1 MEINNLIR
9 VSTRQGLR
17 DWLELNSN
25 KETFCWVLV
34 SMTEQSGDILYLE
47 AVEEALCFG
56 WIDGTKKKISDTE
69 LAQRLSKRKE
79 KSNWTELNKERVWR
93 LEKLGLMKEE
103 GLRILPD
110 MQPESFTIDIE
121 IETCLKKEEQLYQN
135 FVNFLELYRRIRI
148 DTIQSYKNEP
158 VIFNKRLDKFI
169 ENTRE
174 NKMYGQWNDNGRLIN
189 Y

>member
-34 SMTEQSGDILYLE
+34 SMTEQSGDILYLD

-79 KSNWTELNKERVWR
+79 KVT
-93 LEKLGLMKEE
+93 G
-103 GLRILPD
+103 
-110 MQPESFTIDIE
+110 
-121 IETCLKKEEQLYQN
+121 QN
-135 FVNFLELYRRIRI
+135 
-148 DTIQSYKNEP
+148 
-158 VIFNKRLDKFI
+158 
-169 ENTRE
+169 
-174 NKMYGQWNDNGRLIN
+174 
-189 Y
+189 